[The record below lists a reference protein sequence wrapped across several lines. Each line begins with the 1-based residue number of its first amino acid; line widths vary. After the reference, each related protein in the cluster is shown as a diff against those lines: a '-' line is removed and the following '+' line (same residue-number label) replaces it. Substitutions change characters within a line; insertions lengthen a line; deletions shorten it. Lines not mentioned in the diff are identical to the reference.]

1 MSWKEVDDSFFET
14 KPTTKEVDNSF
25 FEDEPVKKKSGGK
38 DAGRSSNVSDPNGLS
53 ISNDGL
59 EVPQL
64 NNSQLYNIL
73 NPVNAIK
80 AKQVTTP
87 NGATF
92 NIDESK
98 LPAPMR
104 TTDAVKSIQEQINTG
119 LNTPELQST
128 IANSSGK
135 SVHAVNAYLQGD
147 NKTGSAIDRLD
158 FINNNKLAL
167 SSTIKNLNQE
177 AGTSYDPDETLA
189 DPDKLSNFIQDY
201 KSKMGNK
208 VVQNTSSGIFDPMRH
223 VVDPSIRQRSSD
235 LLSEFQGLQQPILTK
250 HLIKTTVEQD
260 LLNGVAPEVTNE
272 KIAKRTNPINYKNSK
287 EALATATGLDTISDT
302 STPFQIIGAAIDD
315 LVGTNPQKEV
325 LNSVIGQADLQR
337 NDAIMQLALDKQAEA
352 HVNNNESAMTSA
364 KQLIQSYNPD
374 LIYNYPAILKQQMA
388 FEISQDVAKDSG
400 QMPDVQGEDG
410 AHNVGVK
417 FFGETQEG
425 YARRM
430 REKGWFDNPKTRDIA
445 TDLLNHPEL
454 FSDASY
460 LGSTGNSFL
469 KPFKDLGL
477 SVSDV
482 LGVRS
487 KADVVSDKIKDE
499 MFPLETPGISQT
511 AKNVRTFVNTTSN
524 LAGMATIASI
534 TGGIGRAA
542 GIGLSEAEVAEFSSP
557 ALTTER
563 GLELAGKSID
573 ANNRIA
579 TLSNAASFG
588 LPSIDANLKDSY
600 NFIDNDAARAAY
612 VTMGGILNTYGGK
625 LLNLPTISKVPEL
638 SETFIKAAQG
648 LSEKTLTQ
656 DAAREL
662 LNEGKKP
669 YIDYLLKYGKNVTEG
684 AATMAYFTATNE
696 ILKSAFGDPNTTG
709 EDIVKNTGTA
719 FLDGVLGMLVF
730 GAVKTAGEFNENKNS
745 SFKNN
750 IYQMA
755 IMPDAAKDVFLLSK
769 SSEADYN
776 QKVQILNTAVAAKN
790 ALEATQLDTN
800 IPLSEQQKAAYVA
813 NKTTEAYVRAVAEKT
828 SDESRKKELLSRADR
843 LRDQSVATLDGLKFT
858 KTLEPLYDLYQAE
871 KEYDKAY
878 ADFEANGN
886 EVNQRVLEEKKSV
899 YDDLQNKYF
908 DKQYGDVVD
917 VIPKEYPKIEDKN
930 ILPTL
935 SKVTPVLSAD
945 QINKTQ
951 PVFEKIN
958 NAENVNEKEIS
969 EAENVLYETL
979 DKHGYAAHLIEPLIQ
994 KLQDYEFTT
1003 KTETRTVTEERP
1015 IEGSFRNKSK
1025 PIEIKPALEKLAGSE
1040 ATVTLPDGGVR
1051 NGTLNIKGG
1060 KYVLD
1065 IPGSNQIEIGEK
1077 AITDRDLK
1085 LPDESKVENPI
1096 GFDKDGNVESVT
1108 FETKNGNLVTVKNP
1122 EQALDIAIQLQADAI
1137 GKVPDAVFEPVF
1149 EKVSKEVNV
1158 EVPNYKESKD
1168 NLSGENKSNA
1178 AEKLVEPYLN
1188 KGALIG
1194 IEKPEDA
1201 LKFIAQQAQNV
1212 SEDGKDLS
1220 GNADARASVERA
1232 FTPELVD
1239 AAIKKFPRES
1249 LLKEPSA
1256 ETKPVTVEGVT
1267 EKSDINFRSPEEAQK
1282 LLSEKVGDTNSPV
1295 EFTDIYGDKTGV
1307 GRPKDIQRRL
1317 VKEHKLLDLLVNCL
1331 TK

>member
-14 KPTTKEVDNSF
+14 KPIAKEVDNSF

-38 DAGRSSNVSDPNGLS
+38 DVGRSSDVSDPNGLS

-80 AKQVTTP
+80 AKQVITP

-223 VVDPSIRQRSSD
+223 VVDHPIRQRSSD
-235 LLSEFQGLQQPILTK
+235 LLSEFQVLQQPILTK

-352 HVNNNESAMTSA
+352 HVNNDESAMTSA
-364 KQLIQSYNPD
+364 KQLIKSYNPD

-388 FEISQDVAKDSG
+388 FEISQDVARDSG
-400 QMPDVQGEDG
+400 QMSDYEGEGG
-410 AHNVGVK
+410 AHNFGVK
-417 FFGETQEG
+417 LFGETQEG

-460 LGSTGNSFL
+460 LGSADDSFL

-482 LGVRS
+482 LGVRD
-487 KADVVSDKIKDE
+487 KRDVVADKLKDE
-499 MFPLETPGISQT
+499 MFPEETPGLSST
-511 AKNVRTFVNTTSN
+511 AKNVRTLVNIPSN
-524 LAGMATIASI
+524 LAGMATIAII
-534 TGGIGRAA
+534 TGGLGRAA
-542 GIGLSEAEVAEFSSP
+542 GIGLTEAEAAEFASP
-557 ALTTER
+557 ALSTER
-563 GLELAGKSID
+563 GITLAQKTVD
-573 ANNRIA
+573 ASNKIA
-579 TLSNAASFG
+579 TLSNATSFG
-588 LPSIDANLKDSY
+588 LPSIDSNLKDSY
-600 NFIDNDAARAAY
+600 NFIDNDAVRAAY
-612 VTMGGILNTYGGK
+612 VTMGAILNTYGGK
-625 LLNLPTISKVPEL
+625 LLNLPTISKVSGL

-669 YIDYLLKYGKNVTEG
+669 YIDYLLKYGKNLTEG
-684 AATMAYFTATNE
+684 GATMAYFTTTNE

-709 EDIVKNTGTA
+709 DDIVKNTGTA

-730 GAVKTAGEFNENKNS
+730 GAVKTAGEYNENKNS

-750 IYQMA
+750 IYKMSLY
-755 IMPDAAKDVFLLSK
+755 PDAAKDVFLLSK
-769 SSEADYN
+769 SSEQDYN
-776 QKVQILNTAVAAKN
+776 QKVQILNIAVAAKN
-790 ALEATQLDTN
+790 QLDAKLIDSDIQLT
-800 IPLSEQQKAAYVA
+800 EGQKSVYVA
-813 NKTTEAYVRAVAEKT
+813 NKTTEAYLRSAAET
-828 SDESRKKELLSRADR
+828 TTDDDHKKELIRRADK
-843 LRDQSVATLDGLKFT
+843 LRDQSAQILDGLKVT
-858 KTLEPLYDLYQAE
+858 PTLEPATELYTAE
-871 KEYDKAY
+871 KEYDAAY
-878 ADFEANGN
+878 NNYVENPTEENQKIAEDKK
-886 EVNQRVLEEKKSV
+886 EVF
-899 YDDLQNKYF
+899 DDLDAQYKAGSTDISRTTQPTETENKISINDLI
-908 DKQYGDVVD
+908 DKGATYKGMDGTVELDGKTVLFKSGNKEYEIGNIDQIGNQSVKDHGLEQINSVVD
-917 VIPKEYPKIEDKN
+917 VSPSGNLLVRGKEYVNNYSDPLQAINYDKEGN
-930 ILPTL
+930 VVSVNLETTKGK
-935 SKVTPVLSAD
+935 KVTFRNNVAEDIAYQLHLKEITKDNETRKSFEDFINTDESA
-945 QINKTQ
+945 KS
-951 PVFEKIN
+951 KIN
-958 NAENVNEKEIS
+958 GTGVEEIASPEPVGNNENVS
-969 EAENVLYETL
+969 T
-979 DKHGYAAHLIEPLIQ
+979 G
-994 KLQDYEFTT
+994 
-1003 KTETRTVTEERP
+1003 
-1015 IEGSFRNKSK
+1015 
-1025 PIEIKPALEKLAGSE
+1025 
-1040 ATVTLPDGGVR
+1040 
-1051 NGTLNIKGG
+1051 
-1060 KYVLD
+1060 
-1065 IPGSNQIEIGEK
+1065 
-1077 AITDRDLK
+1077 
-1085 LPDESKVENPI
+1085 
-1096 GFDKDGNVESVT
+1096 
-1108 FETKNGNLVTVKNP
+1108 
-1122 EQALDIAIQLQADAI
+1122 EQA
-1137 GKVPDAVFEPVF
+1137 KT
-1149 EKVSKEVNV
+1149 
-1158 EVPNYKESKD
+1158 
-1168 NLSGENKSNA
+1168 
-1178 AEKLVEPYLN
+1178 AEQLVEPYLG
-1188 KGALIG
+1188 KGALLG
-1194 IEKPEDA
+1194 IEKADDA
-1201 LKFIAQQAQNV
+1201 LKYIAQQAQNI
-1212 SEDGKDLS
+1212 SEKGEDLS
-1220 GNADARASVERA
+1220 GTANARETVERA

-1239 AAIKKFPRES
+1239 AAVKKFPRES
-1249 LLKEPSA
+1249 LLNEAAS
-1256 ETKPVTVEGVT
+1256 ETKPVNIESVS
-1267 EKSDINFRSPEEAQK
+1267 EKSDINFRQPEEVKK
-1282 LLSEKVGDTNSPV
+1282 LLSEKVGDTNTPV
-1295 EFTDIYGDKTGV
+1295 EYTDIYGDKTGV

-1331 TK
+1331 TN